1 MMGGG
6 GGGGGE
12 GGGKRGSK
20 LKEGVEEGRD
30 GSKQQERLRKVLG
43 MEKEGAKSRYG
54 ARREWRKDGCMRQRE
69 EKEGGIG

>member
-6 GGGGGE
+6 GGGVRGREGGRVWKK

-30 GSKQQERLRKVLG
+30 G
-43 MEKEGAKSRYG
+43 
-54 ARREWRKDGCMRQRE
+54 
-69 EKEGGIG
+69 